1 MANSKDEFKKLGFQV
16 GGFLIIALIAI
27 IVAKRMGYMT
37 AIGHAQAEQDF
48 HNQRLFGRKDV

>member
-1 MANSKDEFKKLGFQV
+1 
-16 GGFLIIALIAI
+16 
-27 IVAKRMGYMT
+27 MT